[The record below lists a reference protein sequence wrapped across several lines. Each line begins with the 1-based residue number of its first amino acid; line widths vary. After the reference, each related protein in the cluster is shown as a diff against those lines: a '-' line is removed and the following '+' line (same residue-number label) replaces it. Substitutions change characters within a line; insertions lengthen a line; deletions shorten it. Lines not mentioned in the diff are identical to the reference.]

1 MALLPVAAQALVPES
16 EAGGAAALGQAR
28 PDRTGGPRE
37 CHAGDP
43 GRPLPTA
50 AEADAAAAAA
60 ASIVAVQP
68 DSAPG

>member
-28 PDRTGGPRE
+28 PGRTGGPRE

-50 AEADAAAAAA
+50 AEADAAAA
-60 ASIVAVQP
+60 SIVAVQP

>member
-16 EAGGAAALGQAR
+16 EAGGAAALGPAR
-28 PDRTGGPRE
+28 PGRTGGARE
-37 CHAGDP
+37 CHAGGP

-50 AEADAAAAAA
+50 AEAVAA
-60 ASIVAVQP
+60 ASASVVAVLP